1 MSRDWQR
8 LADSIEA
15 AREAR
20 GMTQVQLAEAA
31 SVSESTIQN
40 LESGK
45 DRSRLPHSLPKI
57 ERALGWK
64 EGSGRVIL
72 DGGSPAQAIDQN
84 ATEDIAAADVG
95 TGELPLRIVHALSAD
110 AGPLLDATVVDL
122 TPLGSDARMI
132 VVVKGKPD
140 ASPEQIR
147 KDLLAWERAQRKW
160 QNLGSSGND
169 HDGDGPVASEA

>member
-15 AREAR
+15 ARAAR

-31 SVSESTIQN
+31 GVSESTIQN

-57 ERALGWK
+57 ERVLGWK
-64 EGSGRVIL
+64 EGSGKAVL
-72 DGGSPAQAIDQN
+72 DGGTPEQVIDHN
-84 ATEDIAAADVG
+84 AAENVTAKEAG
-95 TGELPLRIVHALSAD
+95 SGELPLRIVHALSAE
-110 AGPLLDATVVDL
+110 AGPLLDATVLDL

-147 KDLLAWERAQRKW
+147 KDLLAWERAQRRL
-160 QNLGSSGND
+160 QNLDNTAND
-169 HDGDGPVASEA
+169 HDGDGSAASEA